1 MSGMGSVLQLTNPT
15 VVAAFRAALLHQ
27 GIIALLIFFLLALLW
42 ISVREWIPSTRA
54 GGGLTVAAEPRA
66 RRLLRISFGVLWIF
80 DGILQAQSA
89 MPLGLPSQVIQPAA
103 AGSPGWV
110 QQVVNWGV
118 RGWTYHPI
126 DAAAAAVWIQ
136 IGIGIW
142 LLTAARGPW
151 SRLGG
156 LASAGWGLIVWVFG
170 EAFGSVFAPGLTWLF
185 GAPGAAVFY
194 FVAGALVALPDR
206 AWSGRR
212 LGRVVVSATGLFLAG
227 MAVLQA
233 WPGRGFWQGTV
244 GHSRKA
250 GGLAAMVQQMAQTPQ
265 PRFLSSLASSFA
277 TFTTAHGFAVNL
289 IAVIA
294 LAAVGIALLSGQPRL
309 LRPAVV
315 VLVVTCLVDWVLIE
329 DFGFFGGL
337 GTDPNSMIPMALLA
351 VAGFLALTSP
361 AVAVAPVA
369 EPAVAEPAVAEP
381 AVAEPAVAEPVA
393 AEPAVA
399 EPVAAAVAEPAGS
412 AAMAPPAPGWRDRL
426 RPARIGHVLGTA
438 SPRTIAAIGALGI
451 AALGA
456 VPMAAASAST
466 SADPIIAEAIDG
478 SSAPLDYRAPAFAL
492 TDQHGQPVSLASLR
506 GKVVLLTFLDP
517 VCTSDCPLIA
527 QEFRQADQM
536 LGASARQVELVAIV
550 ANPLYYQSDYTQ
562 AFDRQEHLTGLP
574 NWRYL
579 TGTLPQLR
587 RVWQQYAIAAQ
598 ILPGGGMIAH
608 SDVAYVIDSAGQT
621 RRELD
626 FDPGPGTAS
635 SQASFATEL
644 SIAARQ
650 VLGAQ

>member
-54 GGGLTVAAEPRA
+54 GGGPAVAAGLTAEPRA

-110 QQVVNWGV
+110 QHVVTWGV

-212 LGRVVVSATGLFLAG
+212 LGRVAVAATGLFLTG

-233 WPGRGFWQGTV
+233 WPGRGFWQGTA
-244 GHSRKA
+244 GHTRKP
-250 GGLAAMVQQMAQTPQ
+250 GGLAAMIQQMAQTPQ
-265 PRFLSSLASSFA
+265 PRFLSSLVSSFA
-277 TFTTAHGFAVNL
+277 TFTTAHGFAVNV
-289 IAVIA
+289 IAVIV

-329 DFGFFGGL
+329 DFGFLGGL

-369 EPAVAEPAVAEP
+369 EP
-381 AVAEPAVAEPVA
+381 VA
-393 AEPAVA
+393 AEPAMA
-399 EPVAAAVAEPAGS
+399 EPVVAAVGEPAAS
-412 AAMAPPAPGWRDRL
+412 AAVAPPAPGWRDRL
-426 RPARIGHVLGTA
+426 RPGRIGHVLGAA

-536 LGASARQVELVAIV
+536 LGANARHVELVAIV

-587 RVWQQYAIAAQ
+587 QVWQQYAIAAQ
-598 ILPGGGMIAH
+598 ILPGGGMVAH

-650 VLGAQ
+650 VLGTQ